1 MIKLDRMM
9 QERHAELA
17 KLAEQPAAER
27 DAARMDELMD
37 DLDVLES
44 QFIEHAEVFN
54 AIEMGT
60 EQGRGYV
67 AAEGL
72 SEGDRIRRERR
83 LPEAP
88 DGYQWRYRKGELEV
102 VVVKEGKPKLI
113 YDETVKD
120 FVPDTGARVPERFDV
135 GIDRRKAFNDLG
147 GYDDNTEFGTFVKML
162 KDEGLIESVK
172 DVIKEMSDP
181 SGRTHDTV
189 RGNVKDIFKQRLID
203 HITNPTYLR
212 KTARYKQVLKA
223 THNKQQ
229 ALRAAG
235 MDEMLRITKPLGAQ
249 DRGSIAEKVY
259 NELFGTGTGATHVD
273 VSRAELAA
281 AKGASE
287 IEQGRSIDRV
297 DGNTAR
303 ELKNVTERLG
313 PRERG
318 QIADML
324 DMVGKKV
331 QPSVG
336 KPREIEQVAVAFLD
350 PVGGAAN
357 ASLAFELLSADPDAP
372 LVFEFHTTDGKVLK
386 VTAKNMDILQKSDF
400 RTKLGLPPTDP
411 EKNK

>member
-17 KLAEQPAAER
+17 QIAEQPAAER
-27 DAARMDELMD
+27 DAARMDELLN

-67 AAEGL
+67 AVEGL
-72 SEGDRIRRERR
+72 SEGERVRRQRK

-102 VVVKEGKPKLI
+102 VVIKEGKPKLM

-120 FVPDTGARVPERFDV
+120 FVPDKGARVPERFDV
-135 GIDRRKAFNDLG
+135 GIDRRKAFRELG
-147 GYDDNTEFGTFVKML
+147 GQDESTEFGTFVKML
-162 KDEGLIESVK
+162 LDQGLIKSRN
-172 DVIKEMSDP
+172 DVIKQMSDP

-189 RGNVKDIFKQRLID
+189 RGNVKDIFKRELIEQ
-203 HITNPTYLR
+203 ITSPAYLK
-212 KTARYKQVLKA
+212 KTKHYKDVFKA
-223 THNKQQ
+223 TDNRQQ
-229 ALRAAG
+229 ALRAAA
-235 MDEMLRITKPLGAQ
+235 MAEMIRVTEPLGAQ
-249 DRGSIAEKVY
+249 DRGSIAERVY
-259 NELFGTGTGATHVD
+259 EELFGTKTGAKHVD
-273 VSRAELAA
+273 VSPAELAA
-281 AKGASE
+281 AKGVTE
-287 IEQGRSIDRV
+287 GKIEQSRSIDRV

-318 QIADML
+318 QITDML

-331 QPSVG
+331 QPSTG
-336 KPREIEQVAVAFLD
+336 KPREIEQVAVTFLD

-357 ASLAFELLSADPDAP
+357 ASLAFELLSANPDAP
-372 LVFEFHTTDGKVLK
+372 LVFEFHTTDGKILK
-386 VTAKNMDILQKSDF
+386 VTAKNMDILQKPDF
-400 RTKLGLPPTDP
+400 RTKLGLPPVGS
-411 EKNK
+411 